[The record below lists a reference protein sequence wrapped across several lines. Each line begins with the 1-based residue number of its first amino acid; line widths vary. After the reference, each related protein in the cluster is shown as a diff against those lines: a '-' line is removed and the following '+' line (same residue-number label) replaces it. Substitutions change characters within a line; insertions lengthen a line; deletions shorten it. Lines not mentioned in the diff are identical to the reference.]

1 MSDLQQKKQSNFS
14 HDDIKKR
21 LIGFNKADN
30 NNLGVLKLGM
40 WIKYIT
46 KKNGQN
52 LFRQGGVL
60 TYVDPEAR
68 FIMLKTLVDGKIPP
82 WSVQIKDSIIFY
94 KDRSDDKKRF
104 NTLLEKVGSIEL
116 LEKIVDTMGN
126 NNKSIVENIQYLD
139 KYYKGKVYNIRKS

>member
-1 MSDLQQKKQSNFS
+1 
-14 HDDIKKR
+14 
-21 LIGFNKADN
+21 
-30 NNLGVLKLGM
+30 M

-60 TYVDPEAR
+60 TYIDPEAR

-94 KDRSDDKKRF
+94 KDRVDDKKRF
-104 NTLLEKVGSIEL
+104 DSLLEKVGSMEL
-116 LEKIVDTMGN
+116 LEKIVDTMGH
-126 NNKSIVENIQYLD
+126 NNKAIVENIQYLD
-139 KYYKGKVYNIRKS
+139 KHYKGKVHNIRKS